1 MHNRYTE
8 NIILQKL
15 DTTGYPRNEDFNR
28 IFHMRLITRKPLI
41 RFVFLFAG
49 LVIGFLPLMGWA
61 GDTDNGRVCWFIILA
76 PKHLVIFTTVVGF
89 IPVLL
94 VIVLYSII
102 LYNAIKK
109 VIQLKKMG
117 EDNATTGEHNAS
129 NLRMFRGG
137 TVSKAQNSTVKQPAI
152 ETVSATLEVGN
163 EQFKSEDVVKFKE
176 VIYVHAQPEPSR
188 WRKLADRLRKIGRG
202 QGKREYILEDN
213 KKPGD
218 PTKWKAIK
226 VVFFTTGSFVCT
238 WLPYFVACSIYVFCD
253 FQTTPQRCQRLKFA
267 IASPLAI
274 LGFLNSLLNPLIYAW
289 WHNGFRK
296 SIKKLCS
303 RKRKARNQALGDSK
317 KPYNSRISQTTSSQT
332 SKPPTTSNS
341 K

>member
-1 MHNRYTE
+1 
-8 NIILQKL
+8 
-15 DTTGYPRNEDFNR
+15 
-28 IFHMRLITRKPLI
+28 
-41 RFVFLFAG
+41 
-49 LVIGFLPLMGWA
+49 MGWA

-109 VIQLKKMG
+109 VIQLKKIG
-117 EDNATTGEHNAS
+117 EDNAATEEQGTS

-137 TVSKAQNSTVKQPAI
+137 TVSKTQNSTVKKPAI
-152 ETVSATLEVGN
+152 KTVSAALEVEN
-163 EQFKSEDVVKFKE
+163 EEIKNDVVKFKE

-188 WRKLADRLRKIGRG
+188 WRRLADRFRKIGRG
-202 QGKREYILEDN
+202 QGKREYVLEDN
-213 KKPGD
+213 KKPGN

-253 FQTTPQRCQRLKFA
+253 FQATPQRCQRLKFA

-296 SIKKLCS
+296 SIKKLCG
-303 RKRKARNQALGDSK
+303 RKRNQALGDSK
-317 KPYNSRISQTTSSQT
+317 KPRSRISQTTSSHT
-332 SKPPTTSNS
+332 FKPPTASDS

>member
-1 MHNRYTE
+1 
-8 NIILQKL
+8 
-15 DTTGYPRNEDFNR
+15 
-28 IFHMRLITRKPLI
+28 
-41 RFVFLFAG
+41 
-49 LVIGFLPLMGWA
+49 MGWA

-102 LYNAIKK
+102 LHNAIKK
-109 VIQLKKMG
+109 VIQLRKIG
-117 EDNATTGEHNAS
+117 ADNPTTEEHNTS

-137 TVSKAQNSTVKQPAI
+137 TGSKAQNSTVEPAI
-152 ETVSATLEVGN
+152 KTVSATLEKGN
-163 EQFKSEDVVKFKE
+163 EEIENEDVVKYKE
-176 VIYVHAQPEPSR
+176 IIYVHAQPEPSS
-188 WRKLADRLRKIGRG
+188 WRKMVNQIRKIGRG
-202 QGKREYILEDN
+202 QGKREYVLEDN
-213 KKPGD
+213 KKPGN

-296 SIKKLCS
+296 SIKKLCCI
-303 RKRKARNQALGDSK
+303 KRKARNQALGDSK
-317 KPYNSRISQTTSSQT
+317 KPYNSRTSGTTSSHT
-332 SKPPTTSNS
+332 FKPPTDSGS